1 MKFGSSFIVT
11 DSPSLS
17 SLCRTISLTFSPLLT
32 PSHYILWYVD
42 WHLGEDGSILDM
54 MYAIRAD
61 EAEHRDVNHV
71 VSGLKEGQ
79 VNPLYNPEDQF
90 DKVLKKYVKNM
101 LEKGDRLH

>member
-1 MKFGSSFIVT
+1 M
-11 DSPSLS
+11 
-17 SLCRTISLTFSPLLT
+17 
-32 PSHYILWYVD
+32 
-42 WHLGEDGSILDM
+42 GEDGSILDM

-101 LEKGDRLH
+101 LERGDRLH

>member
-1 MKFGSSFIVT
+1 M
-11 DSPSLS
+11 
-17 SLCRTISLTFSPLLT
+17 T
-32 PSHYILWYVD
+32 PSHYILWHVD

-101 LEKGDRLH
+101 LERGDRLH

>member
-1 MKFGSSFIVT
+1 
-11 DSPSLS
+11 
-17 SLCRTISLTFSPLLT
+17 
-32 PSHYILWYVD
+32 
-42 WHLGEDGSILDM
+42 M